1 MVGFPLLCL
10 SHWKIQHFDGIYKER
25 GGGLYMAIGYV
36 SLPESKLTNDVSQLL
51 SSDPCEPCW
60 LVGFLRSSTKSL
72 KAHMSP
78 EKKKKHVPPKK
89 KGPLQKKCFSSSNHW
104 KSQGLCE
111 FFGGISLGKYVVQE
125 HMFQRGCLEALHRL
139 NIGSSMRDVAVSS
152 SSYLQVMTSLC
163 QYFWV
168 CWYLIRSMYCKLRLN
183 VPSIKETW
191 VNVPWILWV
200 WGCLKPFF

>member
-78 EKKKKHVPPKK
+78 EKKKKNMFPPKK
-89 KGPLQKKCFSSSNHW
+89 RDHCKKNVFHLPTIENLRVYVSFSGEYHLANTWFKSICFKGVVW
-104 KSQGLCE
+104 KHC
-111 FFGGISLGKYVVQE
+111 I
-125 HMFQRGCLEALHRL
+125 A
-139 NIGSSMRDVAVSS
+139 
-152 SSYLQVMTSLC
+152 
-163 QYFWV
+163 
-168 CWYLIRSMYCKLRLN
+168 
-183 VPSIKETW
+183 
-191 VNVPWILWV
+191 WILGALWEMLRFQV
-200 WGCLKPFF
+200 HLTFKLWRRYANTFGCVDIS